1 MATGQSS
8 FSFTAYGEVSTYD
21 GKNGGFQLV
30 GNGYANPS
38 YQSLP
43 VAGTRV
49 IGISP
54 GQVYGTAF
62 GSVTANSIVEIIPPA
77 LQPLGFTKKYLCDST
92 EAQLAALRT

>member
-8 FSFTAYGEVSTYD
+8 FSFTGYGEVSTFD
-21 GKNGGFQLV
+21 GKNGGWQLV

-49 IGISP
+49 VGISP
-54 GQVYGTAF
+54 GVVFGTAF
-62 GSVTANSIVEIIPPA
+62 GQVTANSIVEIIPPA
-77 LQPLGFTKKYLCDST
+77 LQPIGFSKKYLCDST

>member
-21 GKNGGFQLV
+21 GKNGGWQLV
-30 GNGYANPS
+30 GNGYTAAS
-38 YQSLP
+38 YQSWP

-54 GQVYGTAF
+54 GVVFNTGFGT
-62 GSVTANSIVEIIPPA
+62 VTANSIVEILPPA
-77 LQPLGFTKKYLCDST
+77 LQPIGFTKKYLCDST